1 MERDSENPLKNKTVF
16 FRRRTKFGVPAVL
29 VAPALLLAAFLVF
42 AALSQKS
49 ILFGLLALIFIITIG
64 TLFKFVFRDDPQA
77 HVSWLIG
84 FRLGN
89 RLTYSSYN
97 KRNIRIL

>member
-1 MERDSENPLKNKTVF
+1 MESDKENPLKNKTVF

-29 VAPALLLAAFLVF
+29 VAPVLLLSAFLVF
-42 AALSQKS
+42 AAISQKS
-49 ILFGLLALIFIITIG
+49 ILFGLLALIFIITTG
-64 TLFKFVFRDDPQA
+64 TIFKFIFKGDPQA

-89 RLTYSSYN
+89 RLTYRSYN

>member
-1 MERDSENPLKNKTVF
+1 MEHDKENPLKNKTVF

-29 VAPALLLAAFLVF
+29 VAPALLLAAFLIF
-42 AALSQKS
+42 AAVSQKS
-49 ILFGLLALIFIITIG
+49 LLFGALALIFIITTG
-64 TLFKFVFRDDPQA
+64 TIFKFIFKDDPQA
-77 HVSWLIG
+77 HVSWFIG